1 MIPVLMYKSS
11 ISPVTFLKLSYL
23 QFVRY
28 IMYTHAHTHTHAHT
42 YTHTRTHT
50 HTCTHTHAHTCRNTK
65 TSVIAIMRLAVRS
78 SRLLGNFI
86 AIDISG
92 FNVTMSAR
100 NLVSVIRQNF
110 TEILKFFN
118 DDLNALYDLYRI
130 VVVI

>member
-1 MIPVLMYKSS
+1 M
-11 ISPVTFLKLSYL
+11 
-23 QFVRY
+23 
-28 IMYTHAHTHTHAHT
+28 
-42 YTHTRTHT
+42 
-50 HTCTHTHAHTCRNTK
+50 
-65 TSVIAIMRLAVRS
+65 
-78 SRLLGNFI
+78 GNFI